1 MGSKVYFIDFRAT
14 YKKNFSEKLK
24 ELLKK
29 AGLEQC
35 FFKRDLV
42 ALKLHFG
49 ETGNT
54 AFIRPVYI
62 RQIVKAIKNGGGIPF
77 LTDANTLYAGT
88 RGDAPNHLV
97 TAITNGFDFA
107 VTDAPIVIADGLR
120 GATETSVNIEGKHI
134 TEAYIGTEIV
144 QCDSL
149 ISVAHFKGHELTGF
163 GGAVKNVGMGCASR
177 RGKMVQHS
185 GVSPKIDI
193 SKCTGCRMCADHC
206 VHNAI
211 QMVDGK
217 AQINNDDCT
226 GCGECILICE
236 YKAVKIQ
243 WSRSIP
249 VLLETMVDYCAAA
262 LKDKQG
268 KMLFVNFINAVS
280 PACDCA
286 PYNDA
291 PIVRDIGVVA
301 STDPVAV
308 DQASV
313 DLVNKEPALPGSCLE
328 NKAKAGS
335 DKFRTIYPEVD
346 WEHQLEYAEKIG
358 LGSRKYILQK
368 L

>member
-1 MGSKVYFIDFRAT
+1 MESKVYFIDFRAT
-14 YKKNFSEKLK
+14 YKRNFSEKLK
-24 ELLKK
+24 ELLKS
-29 AGLEQC
+29 AGLEKC
-35 FFKRDLV
+35 FDKRDLV
-42 ALKLHFG
+42 ALKMHFG

-62 RQIVKAIKNGGGIPF
+62 RQIVKAIKNEGGVPF

-88 RGDAPNHLV
+88 RGDTPNHLV

-120 GATETSVNIEGKHI
+120 GAAEIAVEIEGRHI
-134 TEAYIGTEIV
+134 SVAYVGTEIV
-144 QCDSL
+144 QSDSL

-163 GGAVKNVGMGCASR
+163 GGAIKNVGMGCASR
-177 RGKMVQHS
+177 KGKMVQHS

-211 QMVDGK
+211 EMVDSK
-217 AQINNDDCT
+217 AEINERDCT

-243 WSRSIP
+243 WSRSVP
-249 VLLETMVDYCAAA
+249 VLLETMVDYCAAT
-262 LKDKQG
+262 LENKKG

-301 STDPVAV
+301 STDPVAA

-313 DLVNKEPALPGSCLE
+313 DMVNSEPALPGSCIG
-328 NKAKAGS
+328 KDAKTGS
-335 DKFRTIYPEVD
+335 DKFRLIYPDVD
-346 WEHQLEYAEKIG
+346 WEHQLKYAEEIG
-358 LGSRKYILQK
+358 LGSRTYK
-368 L
+368 LETI